1 MRASNPLANAS
12 FGILRMYLY
21 GQQPMSH
28 PSVERI
34 ARCSRFGRHL
44 LAAQPQLAEAV
55 AGQLDGPFTAAAM
68 AAFLDAPP
76 CTDEAA
82 LHQRLRQLRQRVWL
96 VATARDL
103 AGTAD
108 LAEVTA
114 TYSALAEV
122 CIAAALDF
130 HHAAL
135 AARHGEP
142 RDEHGAPQRMVVVGM
157 GKLGGR
163 ELNVSSDID
172 LIYLYP
178 DEGDTAADAGIALKP
193 VSNHEFFV
201 RLGRRLT
208 AALSEAT
215 ADGYVFRVDLR
226 LRPWGDSGPFAM
238 GFAMLEDYLV
248 AQGRP
253 WERYAWIKARPLT
266 GTRHD
271 ELLDIVRPFVFRKYL
286 DFGAFAAIRDLHVQI
301 RREVARREMADNV
314 KLGPGGIREIEFT
327 AQVFQL
333 IRGGRIPTLQK
344 RPTLTVLDELVKNGL
359 IAADAQHELA
369 AAYDFLRRLEHR
381 LQYLDD
387 AQTQQLPDDAE
398 SQAMLAEAM
407 NFADYGALIVALDSH
422 RTKVTR
428 HFEQMFAAPQTDQNS
443 HPLAA
448 VCCGTAD
455 AGVAHALL
463 ENAGYDDPDRVLATL
478 EALRHSAAR
487 LAESTQLR
495 LDALLPPALEIIGS
509 QADPMAT
516 LERFAAL
523 IQAIARRATYLALL
537 AEYPAALR
545 QLVRLLAASPWAAQ
559 ILTRQ
564 PQLLDELIAPQSLL
578 SVPDWTQLAAQLRD
592 ELDAQ
597 GGDTEAQMDTLRRF
611 KQVQTLRLLA
621 QDVAGRLTLEALSDH
636 LSWLADTLL
645 AETLVRCWA
654 GLKTRHRDA
663 PRFAVI
669 GYGKLG
675 GKELGYASDLD
686 LVFLYDDDDDR
697 AQEIYA
703 RLAQRINTWLGTLTS
718 AGILYEADLR
728 LRPDGASGLLVSST
742 EAFRNYQL
750 HHAWVWEHQALTRA
764 RFVCGDVAI
773 GEAFERLRREVLCL
787 PRDADSLRGDVLA
800 MREKMRAGHVN
811 NTALFDLKHDTGG
824 IVDVEFC
831 VQYLVLRHCAVHPE
845 LADNVGNIAL
855 LLRAGAAGL
864 VPADV
869 AQAAAD
875 AYRELRRQ
883 QHAVKLSGATF
894 ARVPLDAVA
903 TVRDAVGVLWA
914 HVMGAAG

>member
-1 MRASNPLANAS
+1 
-12 FGILRMYLY
+12 
-21 GQQPMSH
+21 MSH
-28 PSVERI
+28 PALDRV
-34 ARCSRFGRHL
+34 ARCSRYGRRL
-44 LAAQPQLAEAV
+44 LTAHAQWADALAGQFDRAVTREAMQAFLAE
-55 AGQLDGPFTAAAM
+55 
-68 AAFLDAPP
+68 PP
-76 CTDEAA
+76 CNDEAA

-96 VATARDL
+96 IVTARDL
-103 AGTAD
+103 AGSAD

-114 TYSALAEV
+114 TWSTLAEV
-122 CIAAALDF
+122 CIGTALDF

-142 RDEHGAPQRMVVVGM
+142 RDEHGQPQQMVVVAM
-157 GKLGGR
+157 GKLGGG

-178 DEGDTAADAGIALKP
+178 DEGDTAAEAGTVKSI
-193 VSNHEFFV
+193 SNHEFFI
-201 RLGRRLT
+201 RLGRKLT
-208 AALSEAT
+208 AALGENT

-226 LRPWGDSGPFAM
+226 LRPWGESGPFAM

-266 GTRHD
+266 GNRHD
-271 ELLDIVRPFVFRKYL
+271 ELMQIVRPFVFRKYL

-301 RREVARREMADNV
+301 RREVARREMAHNV

-333 IRGGRIPTLQK
+333 IRGGQIAALQQ
-344 RPTLTVLDELVKNGL
+344 RPTLTVLAELVKSGL
-359 IAADAQHELA
+359 MTADAQQELA

-381 LQYLDD
+381 IQYLDD
-387 AQTQQLPDDAE
+387 AQTQQMPNDAD

-407 NFADYGALIVALDSH
+407 GCADHAALLAALDRH
-422 RTKVTR
+422 RNKVTR
-428 HFEQMFAAPQTDQNS
+428 HFEQVFAAPQTDQNS
-443 HPLAA
+443 HPLTA

-455 AGVAHALL
+455 TATTHALL

-478 EALRHSAAR
+478 DALRHGTAR
-487 LAESTQLR
+487 LAESTQLM
-495 LDALLPPALEIIGS
+495 LNTLLPPALEVIGS
-509 QADPMAT
+509 QPDPAVT

-523 IQAIARRATYLALL
+523 VQAIARRSTYLALL

-559 ILTRQ
+559 MITQQ
-564 PQLLDELIAPQSLL
+564 PQLLDELIAPQHLMR
-578 SVPDWTQLAAQLRD
+578 VPDWTQLAAQLHD
-592 ELDAQ
+592 ELDAHP
-597 GGDTEAQMDTLRRF
+597 GDTEAQMDVLRRF
-611 KQVQTLRLLA
+611 KRAQTLRLLA

-636 LSWLADTLL
+636 LSYLADTLL
-645 AETLVRCWA
+645 NETLARCWA
-654 GLKTRHRDA
+654 GLKSRHRDE

-686 LVFLYDDDDDR
+686 LVFLYDDADER
-697 AQEIYA
+697 AQETYA

-718 AGILYEADLR
+718 AGMLYETDLR

-742 EAFRNYQL
+742 EAFRDYQL

-764 RFVCGDVAI
+764 RFVCGDAEI
-773 GEAFERLRREVLCL
+773 GAVFEALRREVLRL
-787 PRDADSLRGDVLA
+787 PREAGTLREAVLA

-811 NTALFDLKHDTGG
+811 DSELFDLKHDRGG

-831 VQYLVLRHCAVHPE
+831 VQYLVLRQCAAHPE

-864 VPADV
+864 IPADI

-883 QHAVKLSGATF
+883 QHAIKLSGAEY
-894 ARVPLDAVA
+894 ARVPPAAVA
-903 TVRDAVGVLWA
+903 GARDAVRALWSQ
-914 HVMGAAG
+914 VMCDPQKFLP

>member
-1 MRASNPLANAS
+1 MQA
-12 FGILRMYLY
+12 YLN
-21 GQQPMSH
+21 Q
-28 PSVERI
+28 
-34 ARCSRFGRHL
+34 
-44 LAAQPQLAEAV
+44 
-55 AGQLDGPFTAAAM
+55 
-68 AAFLDAPP
+68 PP
-76 CTDEAA
+76 CADEAA

-103 AGTAD
+103 TGSAD

-114 TYSALAEV
+114 TWSTLAEV
-122 CIAAALDF
+122 CITAALDF

-142 RDEHGAPQRMVVVGM
+142 RDEHGQPQQMVVVGM
-157 GKLGGR
+157 GKLGGG

-178 DEGDTAADAGIALKP
+178 EEGDTAADDPAAAIRPL
-193 VSNHEFFV
+193 SNHEFFI
-201 RLGRRLT
+201 RLGRKLT
-208 AALSEAT
+208 AALGEAT

-238 GFAMLEDYLV
+238 GFEMLEDYLV

-266 GTRHD
+266 GDRHD
-271 ELLDIVRPFVFRKYL
+271 ELMQIVRPFVFRKYL

-301 RREVARREMADNV
+301 RREVARREMAHNV

-333 IRGGRIPTLQK
+333 IRGGQIAALQQ
-344 RPTLTVLDELVKNGL
+344 RPTLTVLGELVKSGL
-359 IAADAQHELA
+359 MTADARQELA

-387 AQTQQLPDDAE
+387 AQTQQMPDDAE

-407 NFADYGALIVALDSH
+407 DYPDYAALLAALDRH
-422 RTKVTR
+422 RNKVTR
-428 HFEQMFAAPQTDQNS
+428 HFDQVFAAPQTDQDS
-443 HPLAA
+443 HPLTA

-455 AGVAHALL
+455 AATTRALL
-463 ENAGYDDPDRVLATL
+463 ENAGYDDADRVLAIL
-478 EALRHSAAR
+478 DALHQHSAR

-495 LDALLPPALEIIGS
+495 LNALLPPALEVIGS
-509 QADPMAT
+509 QPEPMVT

-523 IQAIARRATYLALL
+523 VQSISRRATYLALL

-559 ILTRQ
+559 IITQQ
-564 PQLLDELIAPQSLL
+564 PQLLDELIAPQHLM
-578 SVPDWTQLAAQLRD
+578 SVPDWAQLAAQLHD
-592 ELDAQ
+592 ELDAHP
-597 GGDTEAQMDTLRRF
+597 GDTEAQMDALRRF
-611 KQVQTLRLLA
+611 KRSQTLRLLA

-636 LSWLADTLL
+636 LSYLADTLL
-645 AETLVRCWA
+645 NETLARCWA
-654 GLKTRHRDA
+654 GLKTRHRDE

-686 LVFLYDDDDDR
+686 LVFLYDDDDAR

-703 RLAQRINTWLGTLTS
+703 RLAQRINTWLGTLTP
-718 AGILYEADLR
+718 AGILYETDLR
-728 LRPDGASGLLVSST
+728 LRPDGSSGLLVSST
-742 EAFRNYQL
+742 EAFRDYQL

-764 RFVCGDVAI
+764 RFVCGDAAI
-773 GEAFERLRREVLCL
+773 GEVFEALRREVLCA
-787 PRDADSLRGDVLA
+787 PRDAAKLREAVLA
-800 MREKMRAGHVN
+800 MREKMHAGHVN
-811 NTALFDLKHDTGG
+811 DSELFDLKHDSGG

-831 VQYLVLRHCAVHPE
+831 VQYLVLRHCAAHPE

-864 VPADV
+864 IPADL
-869 AQAAAD
+869 AEAAAD

-883 QHAVKLSGATF
+883 QHAIKLSGANF
-894 ARVPLDAVA
+894 ARVPLPAVEG
-903 TVRDAVGVLWA
+903 VRDTVTTLWQR
-914 HVMGAAG
+914 VMDTAS

>member
-1 MRASNPLANAS
+1 MP
-12 FGILRMYLY
+12 
-21 GQQPMSH
+21 H
-28 PSVERI
+28 PALDHVS
-34 ARCSRFGRHL
+34 RCSRYGQRL

-55 AGQLDGPFTAAAM
+55 AGLLDRPYTREAMQL
-68 AAFLDAPP
+68 FLSEPT
-76 CTDEAA
+76 CTDETA

-96 VATARDL
+96 IATARDL
-103 AGTAD
+103 AGDAD
-108 LAEVTA
+108 LAEVMA
-114 TYSALAEV
+114 TYTALAEV
-122 CIAAALDF
+122 CIDAALDF

-142 RDEHGAPQRMVVVGM
+142 RDEHGQPQQLVVVGM
-157 GKLGGR
+157 GKLGGG

-178 DEGDTAADAGIALKP
+178 EEGDTAADAGATAVKSIT
-193 VSNHEFFV
+193 NHEFFI
-201 RLGRRLT
+201 RLGRKLA
-208 AALSEAT
+208 AALSENT

-226 LRPWGDSGPFAM
+226 LRPWGESGPFAM
-238 GFAMLEDYLV
+238 GFAMLEDYLM

-271 ELLDIVRPFVFRKYL
+271 DLTQIVRPFVFRKYL
-286 DFGAFAAIRDLHVQI
+286 DFGAFASIRDLHVQI
-301 RREVARREMADNV
+301 RREVARRDMAHNV

-333 IRGGRIPTLQK
+333 IRGGQVIALQ
-344 RPTLTVLDELVKNGL
+344 RPTRTVLDALVKTGL
-359 IAADAQHELA
+359 MTSDAQQELA

-381 LQYLDD
+381 IQYLDD
-387 AQTQQLPDDAE
+387 AQTQLLPDDAE

-407 NFADYGALIVALDSH
+407 DFPDYAALLAALDRH
-422 RTKVTR
+422 RNKVTR
-428 HFEQMFAAPQTDQNS
+428 HFEQMFAAPQTDQES
-443 HPLAA
+443 HPLTA

-455 AGVAHALL
+455 AATTRALL
-463 ENAGYDDPDRVLATL
+463 ENAGYDDPARVLATL
-478 EALRHSAAR
+478 DALRQHSAR
-487 LAESTQLR
+487 LPESTQLR
-495 LDALLPPALEIIGS
+495 LNALLPPALEVIGS
-509 QADPMAT
+509 QPAPLVT
-516 LERFAAL
+516 LERFASL
-523 IQAIARRATYLALL
+523 MQSISRRATYLALL

-559 ILTRQ
+559 MITRQ
-564 PQLLDELIAPQSLL
+564 PQLLDELIAPQHLM
-578 SVPDWTQLAAQLRD
+578 SVPDWAQLSKQLHD
-592 ELDAQ
+592 ELDAHP
-597 GGDTEAQMDTLRRF
+597 GDTEAQMDALRRF

-636 LSWLADTLL
+636 LSYLADTLL
-645 AETLVRCWA
+645 AETLARCWA

-686 LVFLYDDDDDR
+686 LVFLYDDADER

-703 RLAQRINTWLGTLTS
+703 RLAQRINTWLGTHTS
-718 AGILYEADLR
+718 TGMLYETDLR

-742 EAFRNYQL
+742 EAFRDYQL
-750 HHAWVWEHQALTRA
+750 HHAWTWEHQALTRA
-764 RFVCGDVAI
+764 RFVCGDAAI
-773 GEAFERLRREVLCL
+773 GETFESFRRQVLCM
-787 PRDADSLRGDVLA
+787 PRDAVKLHEEVLA
-800 MREKMRAGHVN
+800 MREKMHAGHVN
-811 NTALFDLKHDTGG
+811 DSELFDLKHDSGG

-831 VQYLVLRHCAVHPE
+831 VQYLVLRDCHRHPE

-855 LLRAGAAGL
+855 LQRAGAAGL
-864 VPADV
+864 IPADS

-883 QHAVKLSGATF
+883 QHAIKLSGAEY
-894 ARVPLDAVA
+894 ARVSPAAVEN
-903 TVRDAVGVLWA
+903 VRDAVTALWTQ
-914 HVMGAAG
+914 VMATAA

>member
-1 MRASNPLANAS
+1 
-12 FGILRMYLY
+12 
-21 GQQPMSH
+21 MSH
-28 PSVERI
+28 PALDHV
-34 ARCSRFGRHL
+34 ARCSRYGRRL
-44 LAAQPQLAEAV
+44 LAAHADWADALVGQFDHAITREAMHAFLAE
-55 AGQLDGPFTAAAM
+55 
-68 AAFLDAPP
+68 PP
-76 CTDEAA
+76 CSDEAA

-96 VATARDL
+96 IVTARDL
-103 AGTAD
+103 AGSAD

-114 TYSALAEV
+114 TWSTLAEV
-122 CIAAALDF
+122 CINTALDF
-130 HHAAL
+130 HHAGL

-142 RDEHGAPQRMVVVGM
+142 RDENGQPQQMVVVAM
-157 GKLGGR
+157 GKLGGG

-178 DEGDTAADAGIALKP
+178 DEGDTAADDDTVKP
-193 VSNHEFFV
+193 ISNHEFFIRV
-201 RLGRRLT
+201 GRKLT
-208 AALSEAT
+208 AALGEAT

-226 LRPWGDSGPFAM
+226 LRPWGESGPFAM

-266 GTRHD
+266 GGRHD
-271 ELLDIVRPFVFRKYL
+271 ELMQIVRPFVFRKYL

-301 RREVARREMADNV
+301 RREVARREMAHNV

-333 IRGGRIPTLQK
+333 IRGGQIAALQQ
-344 RPTLTVLDELVKNGL
+344 RPTLTVLDELAKSGL
-359 IAADAQHELA
+359 MTKDAQQELA

-381 LQYLDD
+381 IQYLDD
-387 AQTQQLPDDAE
+387 AQTQLLPDDAE

-407 NFADYGALIVALDSH
+407 GFADHAALLAALDRH
-422 RTKVTR
+422 RNKVTR
-428 HFEQMFAAPQTDQNS
+428 HFEQVFAAPQTDQMS
-443 HPLAA
+443 HPLTA

-455 AGVAHALL
+455 AATIHALL
-463 ENAGYDDPDRVLATL
+463 ENAGYEDPDRVLATL
-478 EALRHSAAR
+478 DALRHGTAR
-487 LAESTQLR
+487 LAESTQLI
-495 LDALLPPALEIIGS
+495 LNALLPPALEVIGS
-509 QADPMAT
+509 QPDPAIT

-523 IQAIARRATYLALL
+523 VQAIARRSTYLALL

-559 ILTRQ
+559 MITQQ
-564 PQLLDELIAPQSLL
+564 PQLLDELIAPQHLMR
-578 SVPDWTQLAAQLRD
+578 VPDWAQLAAQLHA
-592 ELDAQ
+592 ELDAHP
-597 GGDTEAQMDTLRRF
+597 GDTEAQMDALRRF
-611 KQVQTLRLLA
+611 KRAQTLRLLA

-636 LSWLADTLL
+636 LSYLADTLL
-645 AETLVRCWA
+645 NETLARCWA
-654 GLKTRHRDA
+654 GLKSRHRDE

-686 LVFLYDDDDDR
+686 LVFLYDDTDER
-697 AQEIYA
+697 AQETYA

-718 AGILYEADLR
+718 AGMLYETDLR

-742 EAFRNYQL
+742 EAFRDYQL
-750 HHAWVWEHQALTRA
+750 NQAWVWEHQALTRA
-764 RFVCGDVAI
+764 RFVCGDAAI
-773 GEAFERLRREVLCL
+773 GAVFEALRREVLCL
-787 PRDADSLRGDVLA
+787 PRDTVKLREEVLA

-811 NTALFDLKHDTGG
+811 ASDLFDLKHDSGG
-824 IVDVEFC
+824 IVDVEFS
-831 VQYLVLRHCAVHPE
+831 VQYLVLRQCATHPE

-864 VPADV
+864 IPADL

-883 QHAVKLSGATF
+883 QHAIKLSGAEY
-894 ARVPLDAVA
+894 ARVPPAALAGA
-903 TVRDAVGVLWA
+903 RDAVRALWSQ
-914 HVMGAAG
+914 VMCDPQ

>member
-1 MRASNPLANAS
+1 
-12 FGILRMYLY
+12 
-21 GQQPMSH
+21 MSI
-28 PSVERI
+28 PALDRV
-34 ARCSRFGRHL
+34 ARCSRYGRRL
-44 LAAQPQLAEAV
+44 LAAQPQLAETL
-55 AGQLDGPFTAAAM
+55 AGQLDRAFGREAM
-68 AAFLDAPP
+68 QAFLAEPP
-76 CTDEAA
+76 CADEAA

-103 AGTAD
+103 AGCAD

-114 TYSALAEV
+114 TWSTLAEV
-122 CIAAALDF
+122 CIATALDF
-130 HHAAL
+130 HHALL

-142 RDEHGAPQRMVVVGM
+142 RDEKGQVQHMIVVGM
-157 GKLGGR
+157 GKLGGF

-178 DEGDTAADAGIALKP
+178 DEGDTAADDDAAIKSI
-193 VSNHEFFV
+193 SNHEFFV
-201 RLGRRLT
+201 RLGRKLT
-208 AALSEAT
+208 AALGENT

-226 LRPWGDSGPFAM
+226 LRPWGESGPFAM

-266 GTRHD
+266 GSRHD
-271 ELLDIVRPFVFRKYL
+271 ELMQIVKPFVFRKYL

-301 RREVARREMADNV
+301 RREVARREMAHNV

-333 IRGGRIPTLQK
+333 IRGGQIAALQQ
-344 RPTLTVLDELVKNGL
+344 RPTLTVLAELVNSGL
-359 IAADAQHELA
+359 MTTDAQQELA

-381 LQYLDD
+381 IQYLDD
-387 AQTQQLPDDAE
+387 AQTQLLPDDAE

-407 NFADYGALIVALDSH
+407 NHADYAALLAALDRH
-422 RTKVTR
+422 RNKVTR
-428 HFEQMFAAPQTDQNS
+428 HFEQVFAAPQTDQVS
-443 HPLAA
+443 HPLTA

-455 AGVAHALL
+455 AATTHALL
-463 ENAGYDDPDRVLATL
+463 ENAGYDDPEQVLATL
-478 EALRHSAAR
+478 DALRQHAAR

-495 LDALLPPALEIIGS
+495 LNALLPPALEVIGS
-509 QADPMAT
+509 QPDPLAT

-523 IQAIARRATYLALL
+523 IQSISRRATYLALL

-559 ILTRQ
+559 MITQQ

-578 SVPDWTQLAAQLRD
+578 SVPDWAQLAAQLHA
-592 ELDAQ
+592 ELDAHP
-597 GGDTEAQMDTLRRF
+597 GDAEAQMDAMRRF
-611 KQVQTLRLLA
+611 KQVQTLHLLA

-636 LSWLADTLL
+636 LSYLADTLL
-645 AETLVRCWA
+645 NETLARCWA
-654 GLKTRHRDA
+654 VLKTRHRDT

-686 LVFLYDDDDDR
+686 LVFLYDDADEH

-703 RLAQRINTWLGTLTS
+703 RLAQRINTWLGTLTP
-718 AGILYEADLR
+718 AGILYETDLR

-742 EAFRNYQL
+742 EAFRDYQL

-764 RFVCGDVAI
+764 RFVCGDTAI
-773 GEAFERLRREVLCL
+773 GATFEALRREVLCI
-787 PRDADSLRGDVLA
+787 PRDAGKLRDEVLA
-800 MREKMRAGHVN
+800 MREKMHAGHVN
-811 NTALFDLKHDTGG
+811 DSELFDLKHDSGG

-831 VQYLVLRHCAVHPE
+831 VQYLVLRHCASHPQ

-864 VPADV
+864 IPADV
-869 AQAAAD
+869 AQGAAD

-883 QHAVKLSGATF
+883 QHAVKLSGAQY
-894 ARVPLDAVA
+894 ARVPRPAVETLREA
-903 TVRDAVGVLWA
+903 VRALWA
-914 HVMGAAG
+914 QVMGAAR

>member
-1 MRASNPLANAS
+1 
-12 FGILRMYLY
+12 
-21 GQQPMSH
+21 MSH
-28 PSVERI
+28 SALDRVV
-34 ARCSRFGRHL
+34 RCSRYGRHL
-44 LAAQPQLAEAV
+44 LAAHPQLAEAV
-55 AGQLDGPFTAAAM
+55 AGQLDQAFAREAM
-68 AAFLDAPP
+68 QTFLAEPP
-76 CTDEAA
+76 CADEAA
-82 LHQRLRQLRQRVWL
+82 LHQRLRQLRQRVWW

-103 AGTAD
+103 AGSAD

-114 TYSALAEV
+114 TYSTLAEV
-122 CIAAALDF
+122 CLAAALDF

-142 RDEHGAPQRMVVVGM
+142 RDEHGQPQQMVVVGM
-157 GKLGGR
+157 GKLGGG

-178 DEGDTAADAGIALKP
+178 AEGDTAADEAAAAFKP
-193 VSNHEFFV
+193 ISNHEFFV
-201 RLGRRLT
+201 RLGRKLT

-266 GTRHD
+266 GSRHD
-271 ELLDIVRPFVFRKYL
+271 ELMAIVRPFVFRKYL

-301 RREVARREMADNV
+301 RREVARREMADNI

-327 AQVFQL
+327 AQVYQL
-333 IRGGRIPTLQK
+333 IRGGRIAALQQ
-344 RPTLTVLDELVKNGL
+344 RPTLTVLGELAKSGL
-359 IAADAQHELA
+359 MAADAQQELA

-387 AQTQQLPDDAE
+387 AQTQQLPEDAE

-407 NFADYGALIVALDSH
+407 DFPDYAALLAALERH
-422 RTKVTR
+422 RNKVTR
-428 HFEQMFAAPQTDQNS
+428 HFEQMFAAPQTDQVS
-443 HPLAA
+443 HPLTA

-455 AGVAHALL
+455 AESTRALL
-463 ENAGYDDPDRVLATL
+463 ENAGYDDPQRVLATL
-478 EALRHSAAR
+478 DALRQHAAR

-495 LDALLPPALEIIGS
+495 LNALLPPALEVIGG
-509 QADPMAT
+509 QPDPAAT

-523 IQAIARRATYLALL
+523 IQAISRRATYLALL

-559 ILTRQ
+559 VLTLQ
-564 PQLLDELIAPQSLL
+564 PQLLDELIAPQSLM

-592 ELDAQ
+592 ELDAHP
-597 GGDTEAQMDTLRRF
+597 GDTEAQMDALRRF

-636 LSWLADTLL
+636 LSDLAGTLL
-645 AETLVRCWA
+645 AETLDRCWA
-654 GLKTRHRDA
+654 GLKSHHRDA
-663 PRFAVI
+663 PRFAII

-675 GKELGYASDLD
+675 GRELGYASDLD
-686 LVFLYDDDDDR
+686 LVFLYDDADER

-703 RLAQRINTWLGTLTS
+703 RLTQRINTWLGTLTP
-718 AGILYEADLR
+718 AGILYETDLR
-728 LRPDGASGLLVSST
+728 LRPDGAAGLLVSSV
-742 EAFRNYQL
+742 EAFRDYQL
-750 HHAWVWEHQALTRA
+750 HHAWTWEHQALTRA
-764 RFVCGDVAI
+764 RFVCGDAAI
-773 GEAFERLRREVLCL
+773 GAAFEALRREVLCAA
-787 PRDADSLRGDVLA
+787 RDAGKLREEVLA
-800 MREKMRAGHVN
+800 MREKMHAGHVN
-811 NTALFDLKHDTGG
+811 NSELFDLKHDGGG

-831 VQYLVLRHCAVHPE
+831 VQYLVLRHSAAHPE

-855 LLRAGAAGL
+855 LLRAGTAGL
-864 VPADV
+864 VPAEL

-875 AYRELRRQ
+875 AYRELRRR
-883 QHAVKLSGATF
+883 QHAIKLSGAEY
-894 ARVPLDAVA
+894 ARVPLADVA
-903 TVRDAVGVLWA
+903 SVRDTVKAVWRQ
-914 HVMGAAG
+914 VMA

>member
-1 MRASNPLANAS
+1 MT
-12 FGILRMYLY
+12 
-21 GQQPMSH
+21 H
-28 PSVERI
+28 PPFDRI
-34 ARCSRFGRHL
+34 VRCSRYGRRL
-44 LAAQPQLAEAV
+44 LEAQPELAEAV
-55 AGQLDGPFTAAAM
+55 AGQLGQPFTRAAM
-68 AAFLDAPP
+68 QAFVSTPP
-76 CTDEAA
+76 CADEAA

-103 AGTAD
+103 TGSAD

-114 TYSALAEV
+114 IWSALAEV

-130 HHAAL
+130 HHAVL
-135 AARHGEP
+135 AARHGQP
-142 RDEHGAPQRMVVVGM
+142 RDEHGQPQQMIVVGM
-157 GKLGGR
+157 GKLGGG

-178 DEGDTAADAGIALKP
+178 EEGDTAADPAADPAALNP
-193 VSNHEFFV
+193 PDASIRSISNHEFFI
-201 RLGRRLT
+201 RLGRKLT

-215 ADGYVFRVDLR
+215 ADGFVFRVDLR

-271 ELLDIVRPFVFRKYL
+271 ELRDIVRPFVFRKYL

-301 RREVARREMADNV
+301 QREVARREMADNV

-333 IRGGRIPTLQK
+333 IRGGQIPALQQ
-344 RPTLTVLDELVKNGL
+344 RPTLVVLAELVKSGL
-359 IAADAQHELA
+359 MTADAQQELA

-407 NFADYGALIVALDSH
+407 DFPDHAALIGALDKH
-422 RTKVTR
+422 RTRVTR
-428 HFEQMFAAPQTDQNS
+428 HFAQMFAAPQTDQNS
-443 HPLAA
+443 HPLTA
-448 VCCGTAD
+448 VCCGAAD
-455 AGVAHALL
+455 LATTHALL
-463 ENAGYDDPDRVLATL
+463 ENAGYDDPQQVLAIL
-478 EALRHSAAR
+478 DALRKNTAR

-495 LDALLPPALEIIGS
+495 LNALLPPALEVIGG
-509 QADPMAT
+509 QPNPTAT
-516 LERFAAL
+516 LERFTAL

-564 PQLLDELIAPQSLL
+564 PQLLDELIAPQSLM
-578 SVPDWTQLAAQLRD
+578 SVPDWTLLATQLHE
-592 ELDAQ
+592 ELDAHA
-597 GGDTEAQMDTLRRF
+597 GDTEAQMDALRRF

-621 QDVAGRLTLEALSDH
+621 QDVAGQLTLEALSDH
-636 LSWLADTLL
+636 LSWQADTLL
-645 AETLVRCWA
+645 NETLARCWD
-654 GLKTRHRDA
+654 GLKTRHRDT

-686 LVFLYDDDDDR
+686 LVFLYDDDDER
-697 AQEIYA
+697 AQPTYA
-703 RLAQRINTWLGTLTS
+703 RLAQRINTWLGTLTP
-718 AGILYEADLR
+718 AGMLYETDLR

-742 EAFRNYQL
+742 EAFRDYQL

-764 RFVCGDVAI
+764 RYVCGDAAI
-773 GEAFERLRREVLCL
+773 GEAFEALRREVLCI
-787 PRDADSLRGDVLA
+787 PRDAGTLREEVLA
-800 MREKMRAGHVN
+800 MREKMHAGHRN
-811 NTALFDLKHDTGG
+811 DSELFDLKHDRGG
-824 IVDVEFC
+824 IVDVEFS
-831 VQYLVLRHCAVHPE
+831 VQYLVLRHCHAHPE

-855 LLRAGAAGL
+855 LLRAAAAGL
-864 VPADV
+864 IPADV

-883 QHAVKLSGATF
+883 QHAVKLSGAAF
-894 ARVPLDAVA
+894 ARVPLPAVE
-903 TVRDAVGVLWA
+903 TVRDAVKVLWA
-914 HVMGAAG
+914 QVMDTAA

>member
-1 MRASNPLANAS
+1 
-12 FGILRMYLY
+12 
-21 GQQPMSH
+21 MSL
-28 PSVERI
+28 PALDRV
-34 ARCSRFGRHL
+34 ARCSRFGRRL

-55 AGQLDGPFTAAAM
+55 AGLLDQPFSREAM
-68 AAFLDAPP
+68 QAYLAEPP
-76 CTDEAA
+76 CADEAV

-96 VATARDL
+96 ITTARDL
-103 AGTAD
+103 AGSAD

-114 TYSALAEV
+114 TWSTLAEV
-122 CIAAALDF
+122 CISAALDF

-142 RDEHGAPQRMVVVGM
+142 RDEHGQPQQMVVVGM
-157 GKLGGR
+157 GKLGGG

-178 DEGDTAADAGIALKP
+178 EEGDTAADDPATPIRPL
-193 VSNHEFFV
+193 SNHEFFI
-201 RLGRRLT
+201 RLGRKLT
-208 AALSEAT
+208 AALGEAT
-215 ADGYVFRVDLR
+215 GDGYVFRVDLR

-238 GFAMLEDYLV
+238 GFEMLEDYLV

-266 GTRHD
+266 GDRHD
-271 ELLDIVRPFVFRKYL
+271 ELLQVVRPFVFRKYL

-301 RREVARREMADNV
+301 RREVARREMAHNV

-333 IRGGRIPTLQK
+333 IRGGQIAALQQ
-344 RPTLTVLDELVKNGL
+344 RPTLTVLGELVKSGL
-359 IAADAQHELA
+359 MTADARQELA

-387 AQTQQLPDDAE
+387 AQTQQMPDDAE

-407 NFADYGALIVALDSH
+407 DYPDYAALLAALERH
-422 RTKVTR
+422 RNKVTR
-428 HFEQMFAAPQTDQNS
+428 HFDQVFAAPQTDQDS
-443 HPLAA
+443 HPLTA

-455 AGVAHALL
+455 AAASRALL
-463 ENAGYDDPDRVLATL
+463 ENAGYDDAERVRAILD
-478 EALRHSAAR
+478 ALHQHSAR
-487 LAESTQLR
+487 LAESTQVR
-495 LDALLPPALEIIGS
+495 LNALLPPALEVIGS
-509 QADPMAT
+509 QPDPMVT

-523 IQAIARRATYLALL
+523 VQSISRRSTYLALL

-559 ILTRQ
+559 IITQQ
-564 PQLLDELIAPQSLL
+564 PQLLDELIAPQHLM
-578 SVPDWTQLAAQLRD
+578 SVPDWAQLAAQLHA
-592 ELDAQ
+592 ELDAHP
-597 GGDTEAQMDTLRRF
+597 GDTEAQMDALRRF
-611 KQVQTLRLLA
+611 KRSQTLRLLA

-636 LSWLADTLL
+636 LSYLADTLL
-645 AETLVRCWA
+645 NETLARCWA
-654 GLKTRHRDA
+654 GLKTRHREE

-686 LVFLYDDDDDR
+686 LVFLYDDDDAR

-703 RLAQRINTWLGTLTS
+703 RLAQRLNTWLGTLTP

-728 LRPDGASGLLVSST
+728 LRPDGSSGLLVSST
-742 EAFRNYQL
+742 EAFRDYQL

-764 RFVCGDVAI
+764 RFVCGDAAI
-773 GEAFERLRREVLCL
+773 GAVFEALRREVLGA
-787 PRDADSLRGDVLA
+787 PRDAAKLHEEVLA
-800 MREKMRAGHVN
+800 MREKMHAGHVN
-811 NTALFDLKHDTGG
+811 DSELFDLKHDSGG

-831 VQYLVLRHCAVHPE
+831 VQYLVLRHCAAHPE

-864 VPADV
+864 IPTDLAEV
-869 AQAAAD
+869 AAD

-883 QHAVKLSGATF
+883 QHAIKLSGASF
-894 ARVPLDAVA
+894 ARVPLAAVEG
-903 TVRDAVGVLWA
+903 VRDTVKTLWQR
-914 HVMGAAG
+914 VMATAS